1 MTYEVF
7 KQKVDEF
14 LNFTKAKRII
24 SYRLINY
31 RKNADWLC
39 NVPHRKFLDL
49 AIVYQASN
57 FIGPMG
63 INTLLIDNDQMNDW
77 DITEPAL
84 YRLAKKNMP
93 TLLPVQI
100 DSIDAVINK
109 LEEHCEV
116 SENDREEIRKKLG
129 MLDVPMYMI
138 TNTYQTYGAAGIL
151 YDHVLCDFSME
162 QGCGLFLLPT
172 SIHEMMIIPDLY
184 SESNGIQFA

>member
-1 MTYEVF
+1 M
-7 KQKVDEF
+7 
-14 LNFTKAKRII
+14 
-24 SYRLINY
+24 
-31 RKNADWLC
+31 
-39 NVPHRKFLDL
+39 

-172 SIHEMMIIPDLY
+172 SIHEMMIIPDEGIVKVDDLKQMMKAYTYIAKATEY
-184 SESNGIQFA
+184 SLHNGKYLQF